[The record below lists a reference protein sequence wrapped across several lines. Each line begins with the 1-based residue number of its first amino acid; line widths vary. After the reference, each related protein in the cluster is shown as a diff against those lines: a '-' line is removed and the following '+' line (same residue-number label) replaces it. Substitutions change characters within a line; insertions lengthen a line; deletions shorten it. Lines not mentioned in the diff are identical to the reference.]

1 MNSDVASA
9 GPLAGIKVLDLTA
22 VVLGPLATVTLG
34 DYGADVIK
42 VEGPDGDM
50 MRKNG
55 ISLHPGMSSIFL
67 ALNRNKRSLGLDL
80 QTEQGKTVLNRII
93 PHIDVF
99 VHNMRVDA
107 IERLGFGYTAVAA
120 RNPNVVY
127 CVATGFDQDGP
138 DKARPAF
145 DDIIQ
150 AASGLATLAGHGR
163 SSPDYVPTLIADKTA
178 GMAVV
183 NAVLAALFHRERTGC
198 GQYVEVPMFET
209 LAGFV
214 LAEHLGGITFEG
226 NSNPAGYARLLGGG
240 RRPVKASDGYLSIL
254 PYSPKHWKSFFDA
267 TGHPEFLSCLEIQE
281 ETKRVPAL
289 YSSLAEIVQN
299 EPTDYWM
306 ALCDRLDIPS
316 TKIYSLDDLPSH
328 PQLQAVGFFPAMDH
342 PTEGRIRYTRPAV
355 KFQQSPAAVRLPAPK
370 LGQHNAELLG
380 EYGFSPDEIGD
391 LQKAKVLV
399 A

>member
-1 MNSDVASA
+1 MSDDRVAV

-22 VVLGPLATVTLG
+22 VVLGPLATVTFG

-55 ISLHPGMSSIFL
+55 VSLHAGMSSIFL

-80 QTEQGKTVLNRII
+80 QTEQGKIVLSRII

-107 IERLGFGYTAVAA
+107 IERLGFGYHAVSAL
-120 RNPNVVY
+120 NPNVVY

-138 DKARPAF
+138 DKSRPAF

-163 SSPDYVPTLIADKTA
+163 SAPDYVPTLIADKTA

-183 NAVLAALFHRERTGC
+183 NAVLAALFHRERTGR
-198 GQYVEVPMFET
+198 GQYIEVPMFET

-226 NSNPAGYARLLGGG
+226 NSDPAGYTRLLDGG

-267 TGHPEFLSCLEIQE
+267 TGRPEFLNCLEIQE
-281 ETKRVPAL
+281 ETRRVPAL
-289 YSSLAEIVQN
+289 YRCLAEIIQDK
-299 EPTDYWM
+299 PMDHWIS
-306 ALCDRLDIPS
+306 LCDRLDIPS
-316 TKIYSLDDLPSH
+316 TKIYSLDELPSH
-328 PQLQAVGFFPAMDH
+328 PQLQAVDFFPVMDH
-342 PTEGRIRYTRPAV
+342 PTEGRIRYARPAV
-355 KFQQSPAAVRLPAPK
+355 KFQQSPATVRLPAPK
-370 LGQHNAELLG
+370 LGQHNAEILG
-380 EYGFSPDEIGD
+380 EYGYSTEEIGD
-391 LQKAKVLV
+391 FRKAKVLV